1 MIRRTSITV
10 TILLTASL
18 AGGALAGPSDIF
30 TRKINR
36 AQDQLIFPNSKG
48 EVIFSHSKHLKS
60 LKEDQCILC
69 HRIENPTLESIQS
82 RFDNHRVAHQ
92 FCKGCHSKLAKG
104 PTECHQCH
112 NYKRTI

>member
-1 MIRRTSITV
+1 MNIRTSITAAV
-10 TILLTASL
+10 LLTACL
-18 AGGALAGPSDIF
+18 AGSAQAEPTNIF

-36 AQDQLIFPNSKG
+36 AQDQLIFPNAKG
-48 EVIFSHSKHLKS
+48 EVIFSHTKRLKS

-69 HRIENPTLESIQS
+69 HRIENPTLESIQT
-82 RFDNHRVAHQ
+82 RFDNHRIAHQ

-112 NYKRTI
+112 NFKRTT